1 MNMADTSPPLL
12 LASTSRYRAEL
23 MVRLRLPF
31 TPVDP
36 GIAEEQVPGETPESC
51 AARLAEAKARAV
63 AALHPGAVV
72 IGSDQVAD
80 WGGRILGKPG
90 SAERA
95 REQLLAFSGQRVLF
109 HTAVCLIDPAGSA
122 RGGLDTTAVLF
133 RNIEFAEA
141 ERYVAVEQ
149 PLDCAGSFRCEGLGI
164 ALFECVESSDPT
176 ALIGLPLI
184 TTARLLREAGYR
196 VP

>member
-1 MNMADTSPPLL
+1 MSQSAAPLL

-23 MVRLRLPF
+23 LARLHVPF
-31 TPVDP
+31 RQISP
-36 GIAEEQVPGETPESC
+36 GITEEQVPGETPESC
-51 AARLAEAKARAV
+51 AGRLAEAKARAV
-63 AALHPGAVV
+63 AIRNPGALV

-109 HTAVCLIDPAGSA
+109 HTAVCLVDQDGRAVGA
-122 RGGLDTTAVLF
+122 LDTTAVVF
-133 RNIEFAEA
+133 RAIDYAEA
-141 ERYVAVEQ
+141 ERYVAIEQ

-164 ALFECVESSDPT
+164 ALFERIENSDPT
-176 ALIGLPLI
+176 ALVGLPLI
-184 TTARLLREAGYR
+184 ATSRLLREAGYR